1 MCGIIF
7 LSCALVQTISFSEVD
22 FVGLLAKS
30 KFLLVFFI
38 VSLSLVSTF
47 GFVLKE
53 VRIEGLKTVKVSELE
68 EIYKGYI
75 NKDVNEQA
83 IDDIILGIDTIGY
96 FEEVSYEL
104 TGDDKA
110 KFLKIK
116 VKENPPIQRLEIVLN
131 GPGLVDKETLRNSI
145 SLAEKKA
152 FSFTKFWESIDN
164 LAKLYSDKGYLV
176 ATPRSQDKSLASVYV
191 SGTVA
196 GESVKFIITEYV
208 LYKLEFKLISEDEE
222 LKKEFERIKKE
233 ITLRQYADYERKNW
247 FERIFDSEKS
257 YVPTLKDLQSV
268 VQSLSRYVYFTLI
281 NISAE
286 DTNAKFPAKIL
297 NLTLVEKTIVSEP
310 LKLKGVKT
318 KDNTVFSESELVGEV
333 REGIYSNFAILKKI
347 QTVKEKYDKAGY
359 FIDLSLEPN
368 PDGYLYIVIN
378 EYKVR
383 DVKFEG
389 NNLTKSYV
397 FDDMVYVRPGILLNR
412 NELQLT
418 YVELMKAN
426 FFKSIDFD
434 FRPVQNEKSL
444 VDVII
449 KLGEKDKKFD
459 FQGGITYGPVN
470 DRPWWDG
477 FAGIVELSTTN
488 PTGHG
493 ENLSITFQKSIL
505 ETNIN
510 LSTGIRKPF
519 GWPIIFGATIKFDS
533 NKTADG
539 TSTTNLVYSANLSTI
554 KTTLGQLSTELRF
567 EDSTESSST
576 KLNYKTL
583 VTSASYILE
592 TLDNLYV
599 PMNGYSITL
608 TANKYFPLSE
618 SGSDAFSYLGEIT
631 MHLPILQ
638 NLSLASRVLAGQSF
652 QNSGKPVTFSLAG
665 LNQVRGAKPVMG
677 TVIGLLNSEIR
688 YKEKDQ
694 MFYGSL
700 FYDIGFASNAY
711 DFANLKQSVG
721 IELGLTVPMFGLIR
735 FGWGIPIQAEIKPN
749 FFFLFG
755 KTF

>member
-1 MCGIIF
+1 MSLF
-7 LSCALVQTISFSEVD
+7 
-22 FVGLLAKS
+22 AKP
-30 KFLLVFFI
+30 KLLLVFFVI
-38 VSLSLVSTF
+38 FLFLEQTF

-68 EIYKGYI
+68 EIYKGYV

-83 IDDIILGIDTIGY
+83 IYDIIMGIDATGY

-104 TGDDKA
+104 TGDDKT

-116 VKENPPIQRLEIVLN
+116 VKENPPVQRLEIVLN
-131 GPGLVDKETLRNSI
+131 GPGLVDKETLRNSVF
-145 SLAEKKA
+145 LTEKKA
-152 FSFTKFWESIDN
+152 FSFTKFWDSIDS

-191 SGTVA
+191 SGTVT
-196 GESVKFIITEYV
+196 GDNVKFTITEYV
-208 LYKLEFKLISEDEE
+208 LYKLEFELISEDEE

-233 ITLRQYADYERKNW
+233 ITLKQYADYERKNW
-247 FERIFDSEKS
+247 LQRIFDSEKS
-257 YVPTLKDLQSV
+257 YVPTLKDLQNV
-268 VQSLSRYVYFTLI
+268 VQSLSKYVYFTLI

-286 DTNAKFPAKIL
+286 DTKAKFPAKIL

-310 LKLKGVKT
+310 VRLKGVKT
-318 KDNTVFSESELVGEV
+318 KGNTVFSESELVGEV

-359 FIDLSLEPN
+359 FMDLSLEPD

-434 FRPVQNEKSL
+434 FRPVQNERSL
-444 VDVII
+444 VDVVV
-449 KLGEKDKKFD
+449 KLEEKDKKFD
-459 FQGGITYGPVN
+459 FQGGISYGPVK

-477 FAGIVELSTTN
+477 FAGFAVLSTTN

-493 ENLSITFQKSIL
+493 ENISITFQKSIPA
-505 ETNIN
+505 TNIN
-510 LSTGIRKPF
+510 LSTGIRRPF
-519 GWPIIFGATIKFDS
+519 GWPIILGAGIKFDS
-533 NKTADG
+533 NETADG

-554 KTTLGQLSTELRF
+554 KTPLGQLSTEVRV

-583 VTSASYILE
+583 VTSASYIFE
-592 TLDNLYV
+592 TLDNLYI

-608 TANKYFPLSE
+608 TTNKYFPLSE

-652 QNSGKPVTFSLAG
+652 QTSGKPVTFSLVG
-665 LNQVRGAKPVMG
+665 LNQVRGVSTSDIG

-700 FYDIGFASNAY
+700 FYDIGFVSNTF

-721 IELGLTVPMFGLIR
+721 IELGLSVPLFGLIR